1 MGRLRS
7 IDSPKKAL
15 DLSWVPDGMDH
26 SAACRLAIRVPGYE
40 QLVENDRTE
49 YHITND
55 EKVFHANLFPDNENI
70 SDYIPDTD
78 EEDNDNC
85 AVDDDEDC
93 VAVEHVTDLENPKIE
108 VGVTFEDGHTF
119 KKAIRQ
125 YAILNE
131 IEIAAPYSEAKRY
144 RGFCKAKKCKWRIHA
159 SQLQDGR
166 TWMIKKRPNKHYCK
180 STSKLESNCMA
191 NQFWGLELE
200 DYVDSSYSVSKFNA
214 AYEGWIEP
222 IPDKTQWP
230 KVDMGFKL
238 WPLVL
243 KRAAGRPRT
252 RRMKGVEEGGC
263 YGNSEPPEG
272 GRVTDLSAIYLSIP
286 PRNSSH
292 NRGSKKRRQYKRC
305 GQFGHIQKTC
315 NETVYDSDAPPPVP
329 PKPKR
334 KRAKKKEEV
343 VTEEVEANPSTP
355 KRKRTKR
362 MKEVIIEEVAASP
375 STPLRLQQGPSSPFD
390 LSCKHRLQQT
400 PSNPF
405 DLNCSPRALTRSRAR
420 KIAMEEAEVHGRMV
434 LKHLM
439 HYYFESCKGILVFAL
454 HDLCWQADI

>member
-131 IEIAAPYSEAKRY
+131 IEIAAPYSEAK
-144 RGFCKAKKCKWRIHA
+144 
-159 SQLQDGR
+159 S
-166 TWMIKKRPNKHYCK
+166 
-180 STSKLESNCMA
+180 
-191 NQFWGLELE
+191 
-200 DYVDSSYSVSKFNA
+200 
-214 AYEGWIEP
+214 
-222 IPDKTQWP
+222 
-230 KVDMGFKL
+230 
-238 WPLVL
+238 
-243 KRAAGRPRT
+243 
-252 RRMKGVEEGGC
+252 
-263 YGNSEPPEG
+263 SEPPEG